1 MRVVVATGNAG
12 KLRELAA
19 LLDGL
24 DLQLV
29 AQTGLG
35 VGSIEETGSTFA
47 QNALLKARH
56 AARCTGLAAIAD
68 DSGLEVDALGGA
80 PGLYS
85 ARYAGPMA
93 DDAANNARLIQ
104 ALAEV
109 PPEGRSARYRCVLA
123 FVRDAQDP
131 APLVAE
137 GAWEGCIV
145 DEPRGSGGFGYD
157 PHFWLPDRQCTAA
170 ELPAAE
176 KNRISHRGIAM
187 RCLREALELRR

>member
-1 MRVVVATGNAG
+1 MQR
-12 KLRELAA
+12 AA
-19 LLDGL
+19 PGL
-24 DLQLV
+24 PPSRMIPGWRW
-29 AQTGLG
+29 TP
-35 VGSIEETGSTFA
+35 
-47 QNALLKARH
+47 
-56 AARCTGLAAIAD
+56 
-68 DSGLEVDALGGA
+68 GGA

-85 ARYAGPMA
+85 AATRAGA

-104 ALAEV
+104 ALAGV

-131 APLVAE
+131 VPLVAE

-157 PHFWLPDRQCTAA
+157 PHFWLPDRQHTAA

-187 RCLREALELRR
+187 RCLREALERRA